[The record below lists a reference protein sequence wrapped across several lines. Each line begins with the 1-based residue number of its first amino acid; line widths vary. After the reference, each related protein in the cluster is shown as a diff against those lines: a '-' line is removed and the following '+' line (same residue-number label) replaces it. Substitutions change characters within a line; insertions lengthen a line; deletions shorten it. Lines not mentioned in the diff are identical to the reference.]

1 MFEET
6 DDFKTVIEKYQKHYN
21 YKPEVK
27 EEDTKTYLLKAL
39 LAAYTYTMPGEP
51 TGFLGFGSKAPK
63 RFKSR
68 IVQILTHKRTIQLHR
83 TGKSLHTDFGFDMK
97 NKDIHPVKNVGIVVM
112 INTPDLH
119 QALHEITLA
128 TGIKFE
134 HYAGSNN
141 GAAFFVYEVVYPPH
155 MLPVIISEEIIEPD
169 KKAETSTELKKLI

>member
-1 MFEET
+1 MFEES
-6 DDFKTVIEKYQKHYN
+6 DDFKTVVEKYQKHYN
-21 YKPEVK
+21 YKPEDK

-39 LAAYTYTMPGEP
+39 LAAYTYTIPGEN
-51 TGFLGFGSKAPK
+51 TGFFGFGSKSPDK

-68 IVQILTHKRTIQLHR
+68 IVQILSHKRTIQF
-83 TGKSLHTDFGFDMK
+83 GANNSLYADFGFDMK
-97 NKDIHPVKNVGIVVM
+97 NKDIRPVKNVGVVVM

-141 GAAFFVYEVVYPPH
+141 GAAFFVYGVVYPSH

-169 KKAETSTELKKLI
+169 KKPETSTELKKLI